1 MIHERVRPGKPGNL
15 RYSGESRAGHKELCF
30 MQPLVLTLCVMLSAL
45 APFQQKDSRTL
56 RIEADVQRELFQL
69 PYYTIF
75 DFLAFRVEP
84 GGTLRLLGQ
93 VVRPTLKDDAE
104 RRVKKIEGIDTVI
117 NDIEVLPV
125 SPTDDAIRLA
135 VARNIY
141 RSDALDRYGFGSQ
154 PSIRIIVKNG
164 RVVLEGVV
172 DNESDKSVAG
182 IKAREVNGVFEVKN
196 NLMVV
201 RSR

>member
-1 MIHERVRPGKPGNL
+1 
-15 RYSGESRAGHKELCF
+15 
-30 MQPLVLTLCVMLSAL
+30 MQSLVLTLCVTLSTF

-104 RRVKKIEGIDTVI
+104 RRVKGIEGIDKVI

-125 SPTDDAIRLA
+125 SPTDDAIRTA

-182 IKAREVNGVFEVKN
+182 IKAREINGVFDVKN
-196 NLMVV
+196 NLTVQ

>member
-1 MIHERVRPGKPGNL
+1 MH
-15 RYSGESRAGHKELCF
+15 S
-30 MQPLVLTLCVMLSAL
+30 LVLTLCVALSAF
-45 APFQQKDSRTL
+45 APIQQKDSRTL
-56 RIEADVQRELFQL
+56 RIEADVTRELFQL
-69 PYYTIF
+69 PYYTVF

-93 VVRPTLKDDAE
+93 VVRPTLKSDAE
-104 RRVKKIEGIDTVI
+104 RRVKGIEGIDKVI

-125 SPTDDAIRLA
+125 SPSDDAIRLA

-182 IKAREVNGVFEVKN
+182 LKAREINGVFDVKN
-196 NLMVV
+196 NLTVV

>member
-1 MIHERVRPGKPGNL
+1 V
-15 RYSGESRAGHKELCF
+15 
-30 MQPLVLTLCVMLSAL
+30 
-45 APFQQKDSRTL
+45 
-56 RIEADVQRELFQL
+56 
-69 PYYTIF
+69 F

-104 RRVKKIEGIDTVI
+104 RRVKGIEGIDKVI

-125 SPTDDAIRLA
+125 SPSDDAIRLA

-164 RVVLEGVV
+164 RVTLEGVV

-182 IKAREVNGVFEVKN
+182 LKAREVNGVFEVKN
-196 NLMVV
+196 NLTVA

>member
-1 MIHERVRPGKPGNL
+1 MK
-15 RYSGESRAGHKELCF
+15 
-30 MQPLVLTLCVMLSAL
+30 PLVLTLCVVL
-45 APFQQKDSRTL
+45 AAFAPSQQKDSRTL
-56 RIEADVQRELFQL
+56 RVEADVQRELLLL
-69 PYYTIF
+69 PYYTVF

-104 RRVKKIEGIDTVI
+104 RRVKGVAGIDKII

-125 SPTDDAIRLA
+125 SPADDAIRYA

-141 RSDALDRYGFGSQ
+141 RSDALDRYGFTSQ
-154 PSIRIIVKNG
+154 PSIHIIVKQG
-164 RVVLEGVV
+164 RVALEGVV

-182 IKAREVNGVFEVKN
+182 LKAREINGVFDVKN
-196 NLMVV
+196 NLIVA
-201 RSR
+201 R